1 LSKGHS
7 PLVGGTGI
15 FPVPLS
21 FCRRLSVSAL
31 GGPPNVH
38 IDRAMS
44 NIGDSPGALAG
55 LRLRVSDRIRQ
66 TLERSA
72 DLGFLGGMPI
82 GEQIDHALGFVAAVE
97 SELKRPPHSVIDLG
111 TGGGLPGLVLTSCWS
126 ASRIVLLD
134 ANERRT
140 GFLIEEIEGWRPE
153 AQVEVVRGRAEEIGR
168 DDRFRQQF
176 EVLTSRSFGSPAVTA
191 ECGAPLLSAGG
202 LMLVSEPPQASDES
216 RWPETDLAQLGLS
229 PVSSMRFDDRF
240 GYRLLR
246 KVGPTSDR
254 YPRRVGVP
262 AKRPLF

>member
-1 LSKGHS
+1 M
-7 PLVGGTGI
+7 
-15 FPVPLS
+15 PLS
-21 FCRRLSVSAL
+21 FCRKLCFSAR
-31 GGPPNVH
+31 GGPPKFH

-44 NIGDSPGALAG
+44 DIGHFPGALAE

-66 TLERSA
+66 TLERAA

-111 TGGGLPGLVLTSCWS
+111 TGGGLPGLVLLSCWS
-126 ASRIVLLD
+126 VSRIVLLD

-140 GFLIEEIEGWRPE
+140 AFLIEEVEGWRPD

-191 ECGAPLLSAGG
+191 ECGAPLVSVGG
-202 LMLVSEPPQASDES
+202 LMVVSEPPQTSDES
-216 RWPETDLAQLGLS
+216 RWPAAGLAHLGLS
-229 PVSSMRFDDRF
+229 PLSSMRFDDRF
-240 GYRLLR
+240 GYQLLR